1 MTQQGSPGTNGTRDI
16 TATLFSTKPPS
27 HMVADS
33 SDSGKSFHE
42 ANSYA
47 SGHSLTQSQI
57 FNNNDNDLSH
67 SSSSSLNPS
76 TGSNFSNSRS
86 PNYFLIMVS
95 VAAIVVLMMPNSEE
109 ETKSSIFAFLPIPG
123 VQLKL
128 CAAYVLGCVTK
139 PLLWS

>member
-1 MTQQGSPGTNGTRDI
+1 MTQQGAPGTTGSRDI

-33 SDSGKSFHE
+33 SDYGKSFHE

-47 SGHSLTQSQI
+47 TGHSLTQSQI
-57 FNNNDNDLSH
+57 FNNEHQLSQ
-67 SSSSSLNPS
+67 SSSSFNSSNG
-76 TGSNFSNSRS
+76 TNFSNTRS

-109 ETKSSIFAFLPIPG
+109 DTKSTLFDFLPIPG

-139 PLLWS
+139 PLLWP

>member
-1 MTQQGSPGTNGTRDI
+1 MTQQGSPGTTGSRDI

-27 HMVADS
+27 HMVADA
-33 SDSGKSFHE
+33 SDSAKSFHE

-57 FNNNDNDLSH
+57 FNNDHQLSH
-67 SSSSSLNPS
+67 SSSSYNSS
-76 TGSNFSNSRS
+76 SSDTNFSRS

-109 ETKSSIFAFLPIPG
+109 DTKSSLFAFLPIPG

-139 PLLWS
+139 PLLWP

>member
-1 MTQQGSPGTNGTRDI
+1 MIQQGSPGTTGSCTI
-16 TATLFSTKPPS
+16 EATLFPTKPPS

-33 SDSGKSFHE
+33 SDSSKSFHQ
-42 ANSYA
+42 ANSFS
-47 SGHSLTQSQI
+47 SGHCLTQSQI
-57 FNNNDNDLSH
+57 FNSDAHLSQASSLSV
-67 SSSSSLNPS
+67 SSSSIPAYP
-76 TGSNFSNSRS
+76 RS

-109 ETKSSIFAFLPIPG
+109 DTKSSIFSFLPIPG

-139 PLLWS
+139 PLLWP